1 MLFSSDAS
9 PIAHLFD
16 APSLPSV
23 SQLEDQPLQK
33 YRTALQ
39 RQLLGRVSL
48 LDNVLRTLE
57 KCAAALQ
64 DDLLHVLRGDDAET
78 VFVYSIATA
87 VGISEAIQ

>member
-1 MLFSSDAS
+1 MFSLDAS

-16 APSLPSV
+16 APSLPSAT
-23 SQLEDQPLQK
+23 QLENQPLQK

-57 KCAAALQ
+57 KCAATLQ
-64 DDLLHVLRGDDAET
+64 DDLLHVLRGGDAET
-78 VFVYSIATA
+78 VYVYIIVTT
-87 VGISEAIQ
+87 VFISETIL